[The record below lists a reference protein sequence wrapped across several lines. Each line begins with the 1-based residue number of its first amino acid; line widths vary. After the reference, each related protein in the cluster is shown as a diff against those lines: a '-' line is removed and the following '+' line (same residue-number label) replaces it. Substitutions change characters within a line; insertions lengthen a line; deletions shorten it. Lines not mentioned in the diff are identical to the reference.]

1 MESLWKFQR
10 NLIDFVIRAE
20 VPHNVQKVTG
30 DIFKGYNDLKYVLFP
45 DTLTQ
50 ISDNMFYTS
59 HGLEWVNVPRDCVSI
74 GRYAFYGCSSLVT
87 IDMTNAKSLKRT
99 EENQFYNCPNLKEL
113 IFPEAFIIF
122 LLTI

>member
-1 MESLWKFQR
+1 M
-10 NLIDFVIRAE
+10 
-20 VPHNVQKVTG
+20 PHNVQKVTG

-59 HGLEWVNVPRDCVSI
+59 HGLEWVNGPRDCVSI
-74 GRYAFYGCSSLVT
+74 GRYAFYGCSSFVT

-99 EENQFYNCPNLKEL
+99 EEIN
-113 IFPEAFIIF
+113 FIAAQI
-122 LLTI
+122 